1 MKNAGVDEMMNFLAN
16 TVELA
21 TPDRLAASLATAKT
35 QEEREM
41 IEFRRWLFLHYHAE
55 MAKAGLKSVNP

>member
-1 MKNAGVDEMMNFLAN
+1 MKNADVDEMMNFLAN

-21 TPDRLAASLATAKT
+21 TPDRLEARLAQAKT

-41 IEFRRWLFLHYHAE
+41 IEFRRWLFLRYHAE